1 MHYFDIFV
9 LVIVGLFA
17 LAGTRR
23 GLVEELLKIIGL
35 VAAIL
40 IAISYVHIVAAK
52 LAAMFDSSPEKLTVI
67 SFILI
72 ILVVMFGIKLFTELL
87 KRFLRF
93 SMLGWADR
101 AGGAI
106 FGAVKATILLSLL
119 LWGLLL
125 LPVER
130 YTSDLETNTETYSI
144 ILGVAPTIYDGIVK
158 VFPDARYFIHRMEKY
173 LPVSGERTSFARFN
187 RDTPLDRLEELLG
200 DEVDPE
206 VLRDFS
212 KEKVQEL
219 LESPEL
225 REELRRRLK
234 RQQQGTAPELHNDQQ
249 QPRRKVSHVY

>member
-9 LVIVGLFA
+9 LTIVGLFA

-35 VAAIL
+35 IAAIL
-40 IAISYVHIVAAK
+40 IAINYVHIVAAK
-52 LAAMFDSSPEKLTVI
+52 LAAMFDSAPEKLTVI

-72 ILVVMFGIKLFTELL
+72 ILTVMFGVKLLTELL
-87 KRFLRF
+87 KRFLQF
-93 SMLGWADR
+93 AMLSWVDR
-101 AGGAI
+101 AGGAM

-130 YTSDLETNTETYSI
+130 YTNDLEKHTETYSI
-144 ILGVAPTIYDGIVK
+144 ILGVAPAIYDGIVR
-158 VFPDARYFIHRMEKY
+158 VFPDTRHFIHRMENY
-173 LPVSGERTSFARFN
+173 LPVGEEHSTFARFN
-187 RDTPLDRLEELLG
+187 RETPLDRLKELLG

-212 KEKVQEL
+212 EEKIREL

-225 REELRRRLK
+225 RDELKRRLK
-234 RQQQGTAPELHNDQQ
+234 RQQQGAVPELQNDRQ
-249 QPRRKVSHVY
+249 QPGRKVSHFY

>member
-9 LVIVGLFA
+9 LTIVGLFA

-35 VAAIL
+35 IAAIL
-40 IAISYVHIVAAK
+40 IAINYVHIVAAK

-72 ILVVMFGIKLFTELL
+72 ILVVMFGAKLLMELL
-87 KRFLRF
+87 KRFLQF
-93 SMLGWADR
+93 AMLSWVDR
-101 AGGAI
+101 AGGAM

-130 YTSDLETNTETYSI
+130 YTNDLEQNTETYAV
-144 ILGVAPTIYDGIVK
+144 ILGVAPTIYDGVIR
-158 VFPDARYFIHRMEKY
+158 VFPGARHFIHRMENY
-173 LPVSGERTSFARFN
+173 LPVGGDQSTFARFN
-187 RDTPLDRLEELLG
+187 RETPLDRLAELLG
-200 DEVDPE
+200 DDVDME

-212 KEKVQEL
+212 EEKVQEL

-234 RQQQGTAPELHNDQQ
+234 RQQQGSVPELQREQQ
-249 QPRRKVSHVY
+249 QRRKVSHVY